1 MLLPTFGIYA
11 TSSFKRYG
19 NCYLRTVFVSFFTS
33 RLTHLGRVYHVSHVS
48 DRMTSSYH
56 LFTPTAVFSWL
67 IALISTYHL
76 VAPVCIM
83 ASQDLI
89 SQFSPDL
96 NAIPP
101 SQPDRSR
108 APPRPQHGWHQTVP
122 MFRGPMHFAMT
133 TPRPFW
139 NPAGI
144 YRLHH
149 RHLHRSQHAQHG
161 LHPHHLSHLH
171 RLRSPNNLPTT
182 PILHLNDTLSHRDR
196 RDLCHL
202 RAEALLSMRDTLVGQ
217 LKSHRLTNGNLT
229 STSTTPTRSMGWI
242 SPPESAKADFPVT
255 KTLKVWILCKS
266 HSGSSCTRA
275 YTTPGSAV
283 LHTDEKP
290 SSFPLTT

>member
-11 TSSFKRYG
+11 TSSLKRYV
-19 NCYLRTVFVSFFTS
+19 NRCLRTVFEFELLSFFHLMS
-33 RLTHLGRVYHVSHVS
+33 HILRQSLSCFTHFRSYDIFVSPFH
-48 DRMTSSYH
+48 
-56 LFTPTAVFSWL
+56 PTADFSWL
-67 IALISTYHL
+67 IALILTYHL
-76 VAPVCIM
+76 VALVYIM

-89 SQFSPDL
+89 SQFSPDM

-108 APPRPQHGWHQTVP
+108 TPPRPQHGWHQTVP

-144 YRLHH
+144 PPPPPT
-149 RHLHRSQHAQHG
+149 STSFSTCP
-161 LHPHHLSHLH
+161 PHHLSHLH

-217 LKSHRLTNGNLT
+217 LKFHRLTNGNLT

-283 LHTDEKP
+283 LHTDAKP